1 MQSVLES
8 SELKNQWVHKHN
20 TKSPKI
26 RGVQKVMSQRSAGLC
41 TCCTHANAFHI
52 FWGVGS
58 RIREKLMTSFM
69 DEPCN
74 DLPHFK
80 GEGSKIE
87 DKLMTKSNGM
97 G

>member
-1 MQSVLES
+1 
-8 SELKNQWVHKHN
+8 
-20 TKSPKI
+20 
-26 RGVQKVMSQRSAGLC
+26 
-41 TCCTHANAFHI
+41 
-52 FWGVGS
+52 
-58 RIREKLMTSFM
+58 M

>member
-1 MQSVLES
+1 
-8 SELKNQWVHKHN
+8 
-20 TKSPKI
+20 
-26 RGVQKVMSQRSAGLC
+26 
-41 TCCTHANAFHI
+41 
-52 FWGVGS
+52 
-58 RIREKLMTSFM
+58 MTSFM

-97 G
+97 GWGRNQTRTKGLCSMIASLQIGNLAILQGSRVESLWGDCKFIPADWGS